1 MSDLCTWIVIC
12 RGWKSTDGSHFHLLF
27 QILCINYD
35 SASQSCLNNI
45 FNLCVYLSWFN
56 YLNQWLLKGITVTLQ
71 QTEHN
76 LFMSSCLRTKSWNN
90 LLQGRLFI
98 SPRIFGFYTNIF
110 GHKTKFFFL
119 CEDIH
124 YIVQVPTTLSSM
136 GSPSLVIILWKDR
149 WMKAKAWS
157 RATGQLRETKV
168 PFPVFCLIQWHISMY
183 IFLHDFL
190 SFTFDLVF
198 K

>member
-12 RGWKSTDGSHFHLLF
+12 RGWKSTDGSHFHFLF

-45 FNLCVYLSWFN
+45 FDLFVYLSWFN

-98 SPRIFGFYTNIF
+98 SPRIFGFNTNIF
-110 GHKTKFFFL
+110 SHKTKFFFL

-124 YIVQVPTTLSSM
+124 YIVQVPRPYLQWE
-136 GSPSLVIILWKDR
+136 VHLWWLFFERTDEWRQKHEQSNWTVKGD
-149 WMKAKAWS
+149 
-157 RATGQLRETKV
+157 
-168 PFPVFCLIQWHISMY
+168 
-183 IFLHDFL
+183 
-190 SFTFDLVF
+190 
-198 K
+198 

>member
-12 RGWKSTDGSHFHLLF
+12 RGCKSTDGSHFHLLF

-45 FNLCVYLSWFN
+45 FNLFVYLSWFN

-110 GHKTKFFFL
+110 LPQNKILFSLWRYSLHRTGPYDLIFNGKSISGDYSLKGQMN
-119 CEDIH
+119 EGK
-124 YIVQVPTTLSSM
+124 SM
-136 GSPSLVIILWKDR
+136 
-149 WMKAKAWS
+149 
-157 RATGQLRETKV
+157 E
-168 PFPVFCLIQWHISMY
+168 
-183 IFLHDFL
+183 
-190 SFTFDLVF
+190 
-198 K
+198 